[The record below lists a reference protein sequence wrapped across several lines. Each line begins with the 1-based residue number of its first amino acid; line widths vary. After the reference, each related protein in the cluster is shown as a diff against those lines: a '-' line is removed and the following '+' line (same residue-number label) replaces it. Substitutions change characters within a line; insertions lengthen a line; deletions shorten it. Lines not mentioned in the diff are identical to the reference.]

1 MNSLPI
7 RRLLD
12 ISTDHLSKASE
23 KVLEDGGVG
32 DAILVVT
39 PTEHGY
45 LVFADTDE
53 EKTLSEAGVPQDL
66 VDLLEFATRN
76 GCDYI
81 MFDNDAAVVPG
92 LPTFQK

>member
-1 MNSLPI
+1 MTNLPI
-7 RRLLD
+7 RRFLD
-12 ISTDHLSKASE
+12 ISTDHLSKAAE
-23 KVLEDGGVG
+23 ETLENGGIG

-45 LVFADTDE
+45 LVFAATDE
-53 EKTLSEAGVPQDL
+53 DKTLAQSGVPQDL
-66 VDLLEFATRN
+66 VDLLEFASRN

-81 MFDNDAAVVPG
+81 MFDNDASIVQG